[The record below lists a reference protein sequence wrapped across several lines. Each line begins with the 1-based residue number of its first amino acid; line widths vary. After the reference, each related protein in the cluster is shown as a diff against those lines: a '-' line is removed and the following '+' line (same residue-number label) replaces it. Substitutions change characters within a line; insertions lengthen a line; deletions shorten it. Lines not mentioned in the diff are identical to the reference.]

1 MDQLKVKDLIKAL
14 EQIRKNQG
22 MSYEEFRELPI
33 YLGRDDELNGI
44 HTGWCVDIV
53 DTELQTENNKYLVEM
68 INEDR
73 MNVPLDGKA
82 ILIS

>member
-1 MDQLKVKDLIKAL
+1 MDQLTIRDLLVTL
-14 EQIRKNQG
+14 EEIRENQE
-22 MSYEEFRELPI
+22 MSYEAFLKLPI

-44 HTGWCVDIV
+44 HTGWCVDII
-53 DTELQTENNKYLVEM
+53 DTALTSENDQYLVEM

-73 MNVPLDGKA
+73 TNVPINGKA

>member
-1 MDQLKVKDLIKAL
+1 MDQLTVKDLLIAL
-14 EQIRKNQG
+14 EAFRKDKG
-22 MSYEEFRELPI
+22 MSREELLKLPI

-53 DTELQTENNKYLVEM
+53 DTALQNENDIYLVDM
-68 INEDR
+68 INGDR
-73 MNVPLDGKA
+73 TNVPLDGKA

>member
-14 EQIRKNQG
+14 EKIRNDQE

-53 DTELQTENNKYLVEM
+53 DTALQNENDIYLVEM
-68 INEDR
+68 INGDR
-73 MNVPLDGKA
+73 TNMPLDGKA

>member
-14 EQIRKNQG
+14 EQIRKDQE

-53 DTELQTENNKYLVEM
+53 DTALQTENDKYLVEM

>member
-1 MDQLKVKDLIKAL
+1 MDQLTVGDLLETLLDIKN
-14 EQIRKNQG
+14 NQE
-22 MSYEEFRELPI
+22 MTIQEFMKLPI

-44 HTGWCVDIV
+44 HTGWCVDIL
-53 DTELQTENNKYLVEM
+53 DTALQTENDKYLVEM

-73 MNVPLDGKA
+73 TNVPIKGKA